1 MRGGETLAGNTFYCE
16 VITPER
22 IKFKGEVSYLK
33 VQGFEGEMGILKN
46 HTPMIALLRPGEM
59 CARYDDKEEYI
70 TLGDGF
76 IKVKDNSVLIV
87 VSSALR
93 PDEMAGEE
101 ARILAEEEERYR
113 EEHRRVFGESDHQL
127 ILYPESPHL
136 RPRKD
141 KITHKHK
148 PIKK

>member
-1 MRGGETLAGNTFYCE
+1 
-16 VITPER
+16 
-22 IKFKGEVSYLK
+22 VSYLK
-33 VQGFEGEMGILKN
+33 LQGWEGEMGILKN
-46 HTPMIALLRPGEM
+46 HAPLISLLRPGDLHVR
-59 CARYDDKEEYI
+59 CDDREEHMA
-70 TLGDGF
+70 LGDGF

-87 VSSALR
+87 VSSALQ

-148 PIKK
+148 PIKR

>member
-1 MRGGETLAGNTFYCE
+1 

-22 IKFKGEVSYLK
+22 IKFKGDVLYLK
-33 VQGFEGEMGILKN
+33 VQGLEGEMGILKN
-46 HTPMIALLRPGEM
+46 HAPLISLLRPGDLHIR
-59 CARYDDKEEYI
+59 CSDKDEI
-70 TLGDGF
+70 MKLGDGF
-76 IKVKDNSVLIV
+76 IKVKDNNVLIV

-101 ARILAEEEERYR
+101 AMLVAEEERKYR

-127 ILYPESPHL
+127 ILYPETPHL
-136 RPRKD
+136 HPARKD
-141 KITHKHK
+141 KIAHKHK